1 MSTTDDEGQPP
12 PAASAEP
19 AAAPFTFDRHLV
31 LDQLG
36 GWRGMVDATLPTL
49 AFIVANGVAGL
60 RTGVWAALVSALLVF
75 LLRLVRRGGGPPGHH
90 RAPAP
95 GVAAAP
101 GAAGRRG

>member
-49 AFIVANGVAGL
+49 AFIVANAVAGL

-75 LLRLVRRGGGPPGHH
+75 LPRLVRRGGVPPGPTGP
-90 RAPAP
+90 PAP
-95 GVAAAP
+95 GGPPPP
-101 GAAGRRG
+101 GPA